1 MIKGGKIGVIDNQ
14 DALIGNRAYDL
25 ASLIDDVRLKTSNLL
40 KDKIYKHYVQTQN
53 KIDKNKFR
61 NDFEILSV
69 LRNLKIIGIFTRL
82 AIRDKKKNYLNLIPY
97 TWTLI
102 NRRINKNKI
111 FDELKLLLNEY
122 FKKNMKIK
130 TALILCAGFGKR
142 LNPLT
147 LETPKPLLKIKNI
160 SMLEHCINLVV
171 SLGIKNIILNTY
183 HLEDKIIDFI
193 KKKNFSINIEIKKDG
208 VKILDTGGGIL
219 NMINSSLEN
228 DFLIFNPDTLW
239 NEKYYQDIKKM
250 QEYYFSQNLNNI
262 LLLTKKNNSFDS
274 NLTGDFNLKN
284 NFITKDSKE
293 FIFIGC
299 QILNKELFRNYQ
311 INNFSISEIWE
322 NLLQTKGLNG
332 YESENKFY
340 HLTNL
345 EIFKRLQDL

>member
-1 MIKGGKIGVIDNQ
+1 MN
-14 DALIGNRAYDL
+14 
-25 ASLIDDVRLKTSNLL
+25 
-40 KDKIYKHYVQTQN
+40 
-53 KIDKNKFR
+53 
-61 NDFEILSV
+61 IL
-69 LRNLKIIGIFTRL
+69 
-82 AIRDKKKNYLNLIPY
+82 
-97 TWTLI
+97 
-102 NRRINKNKI
+102 
-111 FDELKLLLNEY
+111 
-122 FKKNMKIK
+122 KKNMKIK

-147 LETPKPLLKIKNI
+147 LETPKPLLKIKHI
-160 SMLEHCINLVV
+160 SMLEHCINLVI

-208 VKILDTGGGIL
+208 LKILDTGGGIL

-262 LLLTKKNNSFDS
+262 LLLTKKNNSFDL

-284 NFITKDSKE
+284 NLITKDSKE

-322 NLLQTKGLNG
+322 NLLQTKGLHG

>member
-1 MIKGGKIGVIDNQ
+1 MN
-14 DALIGNRAYDL
+14 
-25 ASLIDDVRLKTSNLL
+25 
-40 KDKIYKHYVQTQN
+40 
-53 KIDKNKFR
+53 
-61 NDFEILSV
+61 IL
-69 LRNLKIIGIFTRL
+69 
-82 AIRDKKKNYLNLIPY
+82 
-97 TWTLI
+97 
-102 NRRINKNKI
+102 
-111 FDELKLLLNEY
+111 
-122 FKKNMKIK
+122 KKNMKIK

-147 LETPKPLLKIKNI
+147 LETPKPLLKIKHI
-160 SMLEHCINLVV
+160 SMLEHCINLVI
-171 SLGIKNIILNTY
+171 SLGIKNIILNTHY
-183 HLEDKIIDFI
+183 LEDKIIDFI

-208 VKILDTGGGIL
+208 AKILDTGGGIL

-262 LLLTKKNNSFDS
+262 LLLTKKHNSFDL

-284 NFITKDSKE
+284 NLITKDSKE

>member
-1 MIKGGKIGVIDNQ
+1 MN
-14 DALIGNRAYDL
+14 
-25 ASLIDDVRLKTSNLL
+25 
-40 KDKIYKHYVQTQN
+40 
-53 KIDKNKFR
+53 
-61 NDFEILSV
+61 IL
-69 LRNLKIIGIFTRL
+69 
-82 AIRDKKKNYLNLIPY
+82 
-97 TWTLI
+97 
-102 NRRINKNKI
+102 
-111 FDELKLLLNEY
+111 
-122 FKKNMKIK
+122 KKNMKIK

-284 NFITKDSKE
+284 NLITKDSKE

>member
-1 MIKGGKIGVIDNQ
+1 MN
-14 DALIGNRAYDL
+14 
-25 ASLIDDVRLKTSNLL
+25 
-40 KDKIYKHYVQTQN
+40 
-53 KIDKNKFR
+53 
-61 NDFEILSV
+61 IL
-69 LRNLKIIGIFTRL
+69 
-82 AIRDKKKNYLNLIPY
+82 
-97 TWTLI
+97 
-102 NRRINKNKI
+102 
-111 FDELKLLLNEY
+111 
-122 FKKNMKIK
+122 KKNMKIK

-147 LETPKPLLKIKNI
+147 LETPKPLLKIKHI
-160 SMLEHCINLVV
+160 SMLEHCINLVI

-208 VKILDTGGGIL
+208 LKILDTGGGIL

-284 NFITKDSKE
+284 NLITKDTKE

-299 QILNKELFRNYQ
+299 QILNKELFKNYQ

>member
-1 MIKGGKIGVIDNQ
+1 MN
-14 DALIGNRAYDL
+14 
-25 ASLIDDVRLKTSNLL
+25 
-40 KDKIYKHYVQTQN
+40 
-53 KIDKNKFR
+53 
-61 NDFEILSV
+61 IL
-69 LRNLKIIGIFTRL
+69 
-82 AIRDKKKNYLNLIPY
+82 
-97 TWTLI
+97 
-102 NRRINKNKI
+102 
-111 FDELKLLLNEY
+111 
-122 FKKNMKIK
+122 KKNMKIK

-147 LETPKPLLKIKNI
+147 LETPKPLLKIKHI
-160 SMLEHCINLVV
+160 SMLEHCINLVI
-171 SLGIKNIILNTY
+171 SLGIKNIILNTHY
-183 HLEDKIIDFI
+183 LEDKIIDFI

-262 LLLTKKNNSFDS
+262 LLLTKKNNSFDL

-284 NFITKDSKE
+284 NLITKDSKE

>member
-1 MIKGGKIGVIDNQ
+1 MN
-14 DALIGNRAYDL
+14 
-25 ASLIDDVRLKTSNLL
+25 
-40 KDKIYKHYVQTQN
+40 
-53 KIDKNKFR
+53 
-61 NDFEILSV
+61 IL
-69 LRNLKIIGIFTRL
+69 
-82 AIRDKKKNYLNLIPY
+82 
-97 TWTLI
+97 
-102 NRRINKNKI
+102 
-111 FDELKLLLNEY
+111 
-122 FKKNMKIK
+122 KKNMKIK

-147 LETPKPLLKIKNI
+147 LEIPKPLLKIKNI
-160 SMLEHCINLVV
+160 SMLEHCINLVI

-262 LLLTKKNNSFDS
+262 LLLTKKNNSFDL

-284 NFITKDSKE
+284 NLITKDSKE

-299 QILNKELFRNYQ
+299 QILNKELFKNYQ

>member
-1 MIKGGKIGVIDNQ
+1 MN
-14 DALIGNRAYDL
+14 
-25 ASLIDDVRLKTSNLL
+25 
-40 KDKIYKHYVQTQN
+40 
-53 KIDKNKFR
+53 
-61 NDFEILSV
+61 IL
-69 LRNLKIIGIFTRL
+69 
-82 AIRDKKKNYLNLIPY
+82 
-97 TWTLI
+97 
-102 NRRINKNKI
+102 
-111 FDELKLLLNEY
+111 
-122 FKKNMKIK
+122 KKNMKIK

-147 LETPKPLLKIKNI
+147 LETPKPLLKIKHI
-160 SMLEHCINLVV
+160 SMLEHCINLVI

-262 LLLTKKNNSFDS
+262 LLLTKKNNSFDL

-284 NFITKDSKE
+284 NLITKDSKE

-299 QILNKELFRNYQ
+299 QILNKELFKNYQ

>member
-1 MIKGGKIGVIDNQ
+1 MN
-14 DALIGNRAYDL
+14 
-25 ASLIDDVRLKTSNLL
+25 
-40 KDKIYKHYVQTQN
+40 
-53 KIDKNKFR
+53 
-61 NDFEILSV
+61 IL
-69 LRNLKIIGIFTRL
+69 
-82 AIRDKKKNYLNLIPY
+82 
-97 TWTLI
+97 
-102 NRRINKNKI
+102 
-111 FDELKLLLNEY
+111 
-122 FKKNMKIK
+122 KKNMKIK

-147 LETPKPLLKIKNI
+147 LETPKPLLKIKHI

-193 KKKNFSINIEIKKDG
+193 KKKNFPINIEIKKDG

-262 LLLTKKNNSFDS
+262 LLLTKKNNSFDL

-284 NFITKDSKE
+284 NLITKDSKE

-299 QILNKELFRNYQ
+299 QILNKELFKNYQ

>member
-1 MIKGGKIGVIDNQ
+1 
-14 DALIGNRAYDL
+14 
-25 ASLIDDVRLKTSNLL
+25 
-40 KDKIYKHYVQTQN
+40 
-53 KIDKNKFR
+53 
-61 NDFEILSV
+61 
-69 LRNLKIIGIFTRL
+69 
-82 AIRDKKKNYLNLIPY
+82 
-97 TWTLI
+97 
-102 NRRINKNKI
+102 
-111 FDELKLLLNEY
+111 
-122 FKKNMKIK
+122 MKIK
-130 TALILCAGFGKR
+130 TALILCAGLGKR

-147 LETPKPLLKIKNI
+147 LETPKPLLKIKHI
-160 SMLEHCINLVV
+160 SMLEHCINLVI

-208 VKILDTGGGIL
+208 LKILDTGGGIL

-262 LLLTKKNNSFDS
+262 LLLTKKNNSFDL

-284 NFITKDSKE
+284 NLITKDSKE

-299 QILNKELFRNYQ
+299 QILNKELFKNYQ

>member
-1 MIKGGKIGVIDNQ
+1 MN
-14 DALIGNRAYDL
+14 
-25 ASLIDDVRLKTSNLL
+25 
-40 KDKIYKHYVQTQN
+40 
-53 KIDKNKFR
+53 
-61 NDFEILSV
+61 IL
-69 LRNLKIIGIFTRL
+69 
-82 AIRDKKKNYLNLIPY
+82 
-97 TWTLI
+97 
-102 NRRINKNKI
+102 
-111 FDELKLLLNEY
+111 
-122 FKKNMKIK
+122 KKNMKIK

-147 LETPKPLLKIKNI
+147 LETPKPLLKIKHI
-160 SMLEHCINLVV
+160 SMLEHCINLVI

-208 VKILDTGGGIL
+208 LKILDTGGGIL

-262 LLLTKKNNSFDS
+262 LLLTKKNNSFDL

-284 NFITKDSKE
+284 NLITKDSKE

-299 QILNKELFRNYQ
+299 QILNKELFRDYQ

>member
-1 MIKGGKIGVIDNQ
+1 MN
-14 DALIGNRAYDL
+14 
-25 ASLIDDVRLKTSNLL
+25 
-40 KDKIYKHYVQTQN
+40 
-53 KIDKNKFR
+53 
-61 NDFEILSV
+61 IL
-69 LRNLKIIGIFTRL
+69 
-82 AIRDKKKNYLNLIPY
+82 
-97 TWTLI
+97 
-102 NRRINKNKI
+102 
-111 FDELKLLLNEY
+111 
-122 FKKNMKIK
+122 KKNMKIK

-147 LETPKPLLKIKNI
+147 LETPKPLLKIKHI
-160 SMLEHCINLVV
+160 SMLEHCINLVI

-219 NMINSSLEN
+219 NMINSSSEN

-262 LLLTKKNNSFDS
+262 LLLTKKNNSFDL

-284 NFITKDSKE
+284 NLITKDSKE

-299 QILNKELFRNYQ
+299 QILNKELFRDYQ

-322 NLLQTKGLNG
+322 NLLQTKGLHG

>member
-1 MIKGGKIGVIDNQ
+1 MN
-14 DALIGNRAYDL
+14 
-25 ASLIDDVRLKTSNLL
+25 
-40 KDKIYKHYVQTQN
+40 
-53 KIDKNKFR
+53 
-61 NDFEILSV
+61 IL
-69 LRNLKIIGIFTRL
+69 
-82 AIRDKKKNYLNLIPY
+82 
-97 TWTLI
+97 
-102 NRRINKNKI
+102 
-111 FDELKLLLNEY
+111 
-122 FKKNMKIK
+122 KKNMKIK

-147 LETPKPLLKIKNI
+147 LETPKPLLKIKHI
-160 SMLEHCINLVV
+160 SMLEHCINLVI

-262 LLLTKKNNSFDS
+262 LLLTKKNNSFDL

-284 NFITKDSKE
+284 NLITKDSKE

-299 QILNKELFRNYQ
+299 QILNKELFRDYQ

>member
-1 MIKGGKIGVIDNQ
+1 M
-14 DALIGNRAYDL
+14 
-25 ASLIDDVRLKTSNLL
+25 
-40 KDKIYKHYVQTQN
+40 
-53 KIDKNKFR
+53 
-61 NDFEILSV
+61 
-69 LRNLKIIGIFTRL
+69 
-82 AIRDKKKNYLNLIPY
+82 
-97 TWTLI
+97 
-102 NRRINKNKI
+102 
-111 FDELKLLLNEY
+111 
-122 FKKNMKIK
+122 
-130 TALILCAGFGKR
+130 
-142 LNPLT
+142 
-147 LETPKPLLKIKNI
+147 
-160 SMLEHCINLVV
+160 
-171 SLGIKNIILNTY
+171 
-183 HLEDKIIDFI
+183 
-193 KKKNFSINIEIKKDG
+193 DG

-262 LLLTKKNNSFDS
+262 LLLTKKHNSFDL

-284 NFITKDSKE
+284 NLITKDSKE

>member
-1 MIKGGKIGVIDNQ
+1 MNI
-14 DALIGNRAYDL
+14 
-25 ASLIDDVRLKTSNLL
+25 LKKS
-40 KDKIYKHYVQTQN
+40 
-53 KIDKNKFR
+53 
-61 NDFEILSV
+61 
-69 LRNLKIIGIFTRL
+69 
-82 AIRDKKKNYLNLIPY
+82 
-97 TWTLI
+97 
-102 NRRINKNKI
+102 
-111 FDELKLLLNEY
+111 
-122 FKKNMKIK
+122 MKIK

-147 LETPKPLLKIKNI
+147 LETPKPLLKIKHI
-160 SMLEHCINLVV
+160 SMLEHCINLVI

-183 HLEDKIIDFI
+183 YLEDKIIEFI
-193 KKKNFSINIEIKKDG
+193 KKKNFPINIEIKKDG
-208 VKILDTGGGIL
+208 TKILDTGGGIL
-219 NMINSSLEN
+219 NMINSSLED

-239 NEKYYQDIKKM
+239 DEKYYQDIKKM

-262 LLLTKKNNSFDS
+262 LLLTKKNNSFDL

-284 NFITKDSKE
+284 NLITKDSKE

>member
-1 MIKGGKIGVIDNQ
+1 MN
-14 DALIGNRAYDL
+14 
-25 ASLIDDVRLKTSNLL
+25 
-40 KDKIYKHYVQTQN
+40 
-53 KIDKNKFR
+53 
-61 NDFEILSV
+61 IL
-69 LRNLKIIGIFTRL
+69 
-82 AIRDKKKNYLNLIPY
+82 
-97 TWTLI
+97 
-102 NRRINKNKI
+102 
-111 FDELKLLLNEY
+111 
-122 FKKNMKIK
+122 KKNMKIK

-147 LETPKPLLKIKNI
+147 LETPKPLLKIKHI

-171 SLGIKNIILNTY
+171 SLVIKNIILNTY

-262 LLLTKKNNSFDS
+262 LLLTKKNNSFDL

-284 NFITKDSKE
+284 NLITKDSKE

-299 QILNKELFRNYQ
+299 QILNKELFKNYQ

-322 NLLQTKGLNG
+322 NLLQTKELNG

>member
-1 MIKGGKIGVIDNQ
+1 
-14 DALIGNRAYDL
+14 
-25 ASLIDDVRLKTSNLL
+25 
-40 KDKIYKHYVQTQN
+40 
-53 KIDKNKFR
+53 
-61 NDFEILSV
+61 
-69 LRNLKIIGIFTRL
+69 
-82 AIRDKKKNYLNLIPY
+82 
-97 TWTLI
+97 
-102 NRRINKNKI
+102 
-111 FDELKLLLNEY
+111 
-122 FKKNMKIK
+122 
-130 TALILCAGFGKR
+130 
-142 LNPLT
+142 
-147 LETPKPLLKIKNI
+147 
-160 SMLEHCINLVV
+160 MLEHCINLVI

-193 KKKNFSINIEIKKDG
+193 KKKKFSINIEIKKDG

-262 LLLTKKNNSFDS
+262 LLLTKKNNSFDL

-284 NFITKDSKE
+284 NLITKDSKE

>member
-1 MIKGGKIGVIDNQ
+1 MN
-14 DALIGNRAYDL
+14 
-25 ASLIDDVRLKTSNLL
+25 
-40 KDKIYKHYVQTQN
+40 
-53 KIDKNKFR
+53 
-61 NDFEILSV
+61 IL
-69 LRNLKIIGIFTRL
+69 
-82 AIRDKKKNYLNLIPY
+82 
-97 TWTLI
+97 
-102 NRRINKNKI
+102 
-111 FDELKLLLNEY
+111 
-122 FKKNMKIK
+122 KKNMKIK

-147 LETPKPLLKIKNI
+147 LETPKPLLKIKHI
-160 SMLEHCINLVV
+160 SMLEHCINLVI

-208 VKILDTGGGIL
+208 LKILDTGGGIL

-250 QEYYFSQNLNNI
+250 QEYYFSKNLNNI
-262 LLLTKKNNSFDS
+262 LLLTKKNNSFDL

-284 NFITKDSKE
+284 NLITKDSKE

-299 QILNKELFRNYQ
+299 QILNKELFKNYQ
-311 INNFSISEIWE
+311 INNFSISEIWG

>member
-1 MIKGGKIGVIDNQ
+1 MN
-14 DALIGNRAYDL
+14 
-25 ASLIDDVRLKTSNLL
+25 
-40 KDKIYKHYVQTQN
+40 
-53 KIDKNKFR
+53 
-61 NDFEILSV
+61 IL
-69 LRNLKIIGIFTRL
+69 
-82 AIRDKKKNYLNLIPY
+82 
-97 TWTLI
+97 
-102 NRRINKNKI
+102 
-111 FDELKLLLNEY
+111 
-122 FKKNMKIK
+122 KKNMKIK

-147 LETPKPLLKIKNI
+147 LETPKPLLKIKHI

-262 LLLTKKNNSFDS
+262 LLLTKKNNSFDL

-284 NFITKDSKE
+284 NLITKDSKE

>member
-1 MIKGGKIGVIDNQ
+1 
-14 DALIGNRAYDL
+14 
-25 ASLIDDVRLKTSNLL
+25 
-40 KDKIYKHYVQTQN
+40 
-53 KIDKNKFR
+53 
-61 NDFEILSV
+61 
-69 LRNLKIIGIFTRL
+69 
-82 AIRDKKKNYLNLIPY
+82 
-97 TWTLI
+97 
-102 NRRINKNKI
+102 
-111 FDELKLLLNEY
+111 
-122 FKKNMKIK
+122 MKIK

-147 LETPKPLLKIKNI
+147 LETPKPLLKIKHI
-160 SMLEHCINLVV
+160 SILEHCINLVI

-208 VKILDTGGGIL
+208 LKILDTGGGIL

-250 QEYYFSQNLNNI
+250 QEYYFSQNLDNI
-262 LLLTKKNNSFDS
+262 LLLTKKNNSFDL

-284 NFITKDSKE
+284 NLITKDSKE

-345 EIFKRLQDL
+345 EIFKRLKDL

>member
-1 MIKGGKIGVIDNQ
+1 MN
-14 DALIGNRAYDL
+14 
-25 ASLIDDVRLKTSNLL
+25 
-40 KDKIYKHYVQTQN
+40 
-53 KIDKNKFR
+53 
-61 NDFEILSV
+61 IL
-69 LRNLKIIGIFTRL
+69 
-82 AIRDKKKNYLNLIPY
+82 
-97 TWTLI
+97 
-102 NRRINKNKI
+102 
-111 FDELKLLLNEY
+111 
-122 FKKNMKIK
+122 KKNMKIK
-130 TALILCAGFGKR
+130 TALILCAGLGKR

-147 LETPKPLLKIKNI
+147 LETPKPLLKIKHM
-160 SMLEHCINLVV
+160 SMLEHCINLVI

-262 LLLTKKNNSFDS
+262 LLLTKKNNSFDK
-274 NLTGDFNLKN
+274 NLNGDFNLKD
-284 NFITKDSKE
+284 NFITKNRKE

-299 QILNKELFRNYQ
+299 QILNKELFKNYQ
-311 INNFSISEIWE
+311 INNFSIKDIWE
-322 NLLQTKGLNG
+322 NLLQTKNLNG
-332 YESENKFY
+332 FESENKFY

>member
-1 MIKGGKIGVIDNQ
+1 
-14 DALIGNRAYDL
+14 
-25 ASLIDDVRLKTSNLL
+25 
-40 KDKIYKHYVQTQN
+40 
-53 KIDKNKFR
+53 
-61 NDFEILSV
+61 
-69 LRNLKIIGIFTRL
+69 
-82 AIRDKKKNYLNLIPY
+82 
-97 TWTLI
+97 
-102 NRRINKNKI
+102 
-111 FDELKLLLNEY
+111 
-122 FKKNMKIK
+122 MKIK

-147 LETPKPLLKIKNI
+147 LETPKPLLKINHI
-160 SMLEHCINLVV
+160 SMLEHCINLVI

-262 LLLTKKNNSFDS
+262 LLLTKKNNSFDL

-284 NFITKDSKE
+284 NLITKDSKE

-299 QILNKELFRNYQ
+299 QILNKELFKNYQ

>member
-1 MIKGGKIGVIDNQ
+1 
-14 DALIGNRAYDL
+14 
-25 ASLIDDVRLKTSNLL
+25 
-40 KDKIYKHYVQTQN
+40 
-53 KIDKNKFR
+53 
-61 NDFEILSV
+61 
-69 LRNLKIIGIFTRL
+69 
-82 AIRDKKKNYLNLIPY
+82 
-97 TWTLI
+97 
-102 NRRINKNKI
+102 
-111 FDELKLLLNEY
+111 
-122 FKKNMKIK
+122 MKIK

-147 LETPKPLLKIKNI
+147 LETPKPLLKIKHI
-160 SMLEHCINLVV
+160 SILEHCINLVI
-171 SLGIKNIILNTY
+171 SLGIKNIILKTY

-250 QEYYFSQNLNNI
+250 QEYYFSQNLDNI
-262 LLLTKKNNSFDS
+262 LLLTKKNNSFDL

-284 NFITKDSKE
+284 NLITKDSKE

-299 QILNKELFRNYQ
+299 QILNKELFKNYQ

>member
-1 MIKGGKIGVIDNQ
+1 M
-14 DALIGNRAYDL
+14 R
-25 ASLIDDVRLKTSNLL
+25 
-40 KDKIYKHYVQTQN
+40 
-53 KIDKNKFR
+53 
-61 NDFEILSV
+61 
-69 LRNLKIIGIFTRL
+69 
-82 AIRDKKKNYLNLIPY
+82 
-97 TWTLI
+97 
-102 NRRINKNKI
+102 
-111 FDELKLLLNEY
+111 
-122 FKKNMKIK
+122 IK

-160 SMLEHCINLVV
+160 SMLEHCINLVI

-284 NFITKDSKE
+284 NLITKDSKE

-299 QILNKELFRNYQ
+299 QILNKELFKNYQ
-311 INNFSISEIWE
+311 IDNFSILEIWE

>member
-1 MIKGGKIGVIDNQ
+1 MN
-14 DALIGNRAYDL
+14 
-25 ASLIDDVRLKTSNLL
+25 
-40 KDKIYKHYVQTQN
+40 
-53 KIDKNKFR
+53 
-61 NDFEILSV
+61 IL
-69 LRNLKIIGIFTRL
+69 
-82 AIRDKKKNYLNLIPY
+82 
-97 TWTLI
+97 
-102 NRRINKNKI
+102 
-111 FDELKLLLNEY
+111 
-122 FKKNMKIK
+122 KKNMKIK

-147 LETPKPLLKIKNI
+147 LETPKPLLKIKHI
-160 SMLEHCINLVV
+160 SMLEHCINLVI

-208 VKILDTGGGIL
+208 LKILDTGGGIL

-262 LLLTKKNNSFDS
+262 LLLTKKNNSFDL

-284 NFITKDSKE
+284 NLITKDSKE

>member
-1 MIKGGKIGVIDNQ
+1 MN
-14 DALIGNRAYDL
+14 
-25 ASLIDDVRLKTSNLL
+25 
-40 KDKIYKHYVQTQN
+40 
-53 KIDKNKFR
+53 
-61 NDFEILSV
+61 IL
-69 LRNLKIIGIFTRL
+69 
-82 AIRDKKKNYLNLIPY
+82 
-97 TWTLI
+97 
-102 NRRINKNKI
+102 
-111 FDELKLLLNEY
+111 
-122 FKKNMKIK
+122 KKNMKIK

-147 LETPKPLLKIKNI
+147 LETPKPLLKINHI
-160 SMLEHCINLVV
+160 SMLEHCINLVI

-262 LLLTKKNNSFDS
+262 LLLTKKNNSFDL

-284 NFITKDSKE
+284 NLITKDSKE

-299 QILNKELFRNYQ
+299 QILNKELFKNYQ

>member
-1 MIKGGKIGVIDNQ
+1 MN
-14 DALIGNRAYDL
+14 
-25 ASLIDDVRLKTSNLL
+25 
-40 KDKIYKHYVQTQN
+40 
-53 KIDKNKFR
+53 
-61 NDFEILSV
+61 IL
-69 LRNLKIIGIFTRL
+69 
-82 AIRDKKKNYLNLIPY
+82 
-97 TWTLI
+97 
-102 NRRINKNKI
+102 
-111 FDELKLLLNEY
+111 
-122 FKKNMKIK
+122 KKNMKIK

-147 LETPKPLLKIKNI
+147 LETPKPLLKIKHI
-160 SMLEHCINLVV
+160 SMLEHCINLVI

-284 NFITKDSKE
+284 NLITKDSKE

>member
-1 MIKGGKIGVIDNQ
+1 
-14 DALIGNRAYDL
+14 
-25 ASLIDDVRLKTSNLL
+25 
-40 KDKIYKHYVQTQN
+40 
-53 KIDKNKFR
+53 
-61 NDFEILSV
+61 
-69 LRNLKIIGIFTRL
+69 
-82 AIRDKKKNYLNLIPY
+82 
-97 TWTLI
+97 
-102 NRRINKNKI
+102 
-111 FDELKLLLNEY
+111 
-122 FKKNMKIK
+122 
-130 TALILCAGFGKR
+130 
-142 LNPLT
+142 
-147 LETPKPLLKIKNI
+147 
-160 SMLEHCINLVV
+160 MLEHCINLVI

-262 LLLTKKNNSFDS
+262 LLLTKKNNSFDL

-284 NFITKDSKE
+284 NLITKDSKE

-299 QILNKELFRNYQ
+299 QILNKELFKNYQ

>member
-1 MIKGGKIGVIDNQ
+1 MN
-14 DALIGNRAYDL
+14 
-25 ASLIDDVRLKTSNLL
+25 
-40 KDKIYKHYVQTQN
+40 
-53 KIDKNKFR
+53 
-61 NDFEILSV
+61 IL
-69 LRNLKIIGIFTRL
+69 
-82 AIRDKKKNYLNLIPY
+82 
-97 TWTLI
+97 
-102 NRRINKNKI
+102 
-111 FDELKLLLNEY
+111 
-122 FKKNMKIK
+122 KKNMKIK

-147 LETPKPLLKIKNI
+147 LETPKPLLKIKHK
-160 SMLEHCINLVV
+160 SMLEHCINLVI

-208 VKILDTGGGIL
+208 LKILDTGGGIL

-262 LLLTKKNNSFDS
+262 LLLTKKNNSFDL

-284 NFITKDSKE
+284 NLITKDSKE

-299 QILNKELFRNYQ
+299 QILNKELFKNYQ

>member
-1 MIKGGKIGVIDNQ
+1 MN
-14 DALIGNRAYDL
+14 
-25 ASLIDDVRLKTSNLL
+25 
-40 KDKIYKHYVQTQN
+40 
-53 KIDKNKFR
+53 
-61 NDFEILSV
+61 IL
-69 LRNLKIIGIFTRL
+69 
-82 AIRDKKKNYLNLIPY
+82 
-97 TWTLI
+97 
-102 NRRINKNKI
+102 
-111 FDELKLLLNEY
+111 
-122 FKKNMKIK
+122 KKNMKIK

-160 SMLEHCINLVV
+160 SMLEHCINLVI

-284 NFITKDSKE
+284 NLITKDSKE

-299 QILNKELFRNYQ
+299 QILNKELFKNYQ
-311 INNFSISEIWE
+311 IDNFSILEIWE

>member
-1 MIKGGKIGVIDNQ
+1 MN
-14 DALIGNRAYDL
+14 
-25 ASLIDDVRLKTSNLL
+25 
-40 KDKIYKHYVQTQN
+40 
-53 KIDKNKFR
+53 
-61 NDFEILSV
+61 IL
-69 LRNLKIIGIFTRL
+69 
-82 AIRDKKKNYLNLIPY
+82 
-97 TWTLI
+97 
-102 NRRINKNKI
+102 
-111 FDELKLLLNEY
+111 
-122 FKKNMKIK
+122 KKNMKIK

-160 SMLEHCINLVV
+160 SMLEHCINLVI

-208 VKILDTGGGIL
+208 IKILDTGGGIL

-299 QILNKELFRNYQ
+299 QILNKELFKNYQ

>member
-1 MIKGGKIGVIDNQ
+1 MN
-14 DALIGNRAYDL
+14 
-25 ASLIDDVRLKTSNLL
+25 
-40 KDKIYKHYVQTQN
+40 
-53 KIDKNKFR
+53 
-61 NDFEILSV
+61 IL
-69 LRNLKIIGIFTRL
+69 
-82 AIRDKKKNYLNLIPY
+82 
-97 TWTLI
+97 
-102 NRRINKNKI
+102 
-111 FDELKLLLNEY
+111 
-122 FKKNMKIK
+122 KKNMKIK

-284 NFITKDSKE
+284 NLITKDSKE

-299 QILNKELFRNYQ
+299 QILNKELFKNYQ

>member
-1 MIKGGKIGVIDNQ
+1 MN
-14 DALIGNRAYDL
+14 
-25 ASLIDDVRLKTSNLL
+25 
-40 KDKIYKHYVQTQN
+40 
-53 KIDKNKFR
+53 
-61 NDFEILSV
+61 IL
-69 LRNLKIIGIFTRL
+69 
-82 AIRDKKKNYLNLIPY
+82 
-97 TWTLI
+97 
-102 NRRINKNKI
+102 
-111 FDELKLLLNEY
+111 
-122 FKKNMKIK
+122 KKNMKIK

-147 LETPKPLLKIKNI
+147 LETPKPLLKIKHI
-160 SMLEHCINLVV
+160 SMLEHCINLVI

-208 VKILDTGGGIL
+208 AKILDTGGGIL

-262 LLLTKKNNSFDS
+262 LLLTKKNNSFDL

-284 NFITKDSKE
+284 NLITKDSKE

-299 QILNKELFRNYQ
+299 QILNKELFKNYQ

>member
-1 MIKGGKIGVIDNQ
+1 MN
-14 DALIGNRAYDL
+14 
-25 ASLIDDVRLKTSNLL
+25 
-40 KDKIYKHYVQTQN
+40 
-53 KIDKNKFR
+53 
-61 NDFEILSV
+61 IL
-69 LRNLKIIGIFTRL
+69 
-82 AIRDKKKNYLNLIPY
+82 
-97 TWTLI
+97 
-102 NRRINKNKI
+102 
-111 FDELKLLLNEY
+111 
-122 FKKNMKIK
+122 KKNMKIK

-147 LETPKPLLKIKNI
+147 LETPKPLLKIKHI
-160 SMLEHCINLVV
+160 SMLEHCINLVI

-208 VKILDTGGGIL
+208 LKILDTGGGIL

-262 LLLTKKNNSFDS
+262 LLLTKKNNSFDL

-284 NFITKDSKE
+284 NLITKDTKE

-299 QILNKELFRNYQ
+299 QILNKELFKNYQ

>member
-1 MIKGGKIGVIDNQ
+1 MN
-14 DALIGNRAYDL
+14 
-25 ASLIDDVRLKTSNLL
+25 
-40 KDKIYKHYVQTQN
+40 
-53 KIDKNKFR
+53 
-61 NDFEILSV
+61 IL
-69 LRNLKIIGIFTRL
+69 
-82 AIRDKKKNYLNLIPY
+82 
-97 TWTLI
+97 
-102 NRRINKNKI
+102 
-111 FDELKLLLNEY
+111 
-122 FKKNMKIK
+122 KKNMKIK

-147 LETPKPLLKIKNI
+147 LETPKPLLKIKHI
-160 SMLEHCINLVV
+160 SMLEHCINLVI

-208 VKILDTGGGIL
+208 LKILDTGGGIL
-219 NMINSSLEN
+219 NMINSSSEN

-262 LLLTKKNNSFDS
+262 LLLTKKNNSFDL

-284 NFITKDSKE
+284 NLITKDSKE

-299 QILNKELFRNYQ
+299 QILNKELFKNYQ

>member
-1 MIKGGKIGVIDNQ
+1 MN
-14 DALIGNRAYDL
+14 
-25 ASLIDDVRLKTSNLL
+25 
-40 KDKIYKHYVQTQN
+40 
-53 KIDKNKFR
+53 
-61 NDFEILSV
+61 IL
-69 LRNLKIIGIFTRL
+69 
-82 AIRDKKKNYLNLIPY
+82 
-97 TWTLI
+97 
-102 NRRINKNKI
+102 
-111 FDELKLLLNEY
+111 
-122 FKKNMKIK
+122 KKNMKIK

-147 LETPKPLLKIKNI
+147 LETPKPLLKIKHI
-160 SMLEHCINLVV
+160 SMLEHCINLVI

-208 VKILDTGGGIL
+208 LKILDTGGGIL

-250 QEYYFSQNLNNI
+250 QEYYFSQNLDNI
-262 LLLTKKNNSFDS
+262 LLLTKKNNSFDL

-284 NFITKDSKE
+284 NLITKDSKE

-299 QILNKELFRNYQ
+299 QILNKELFKNYQ

>member
-1 MIKGGKIGVIDNQ
+1 M
-14 DALIGNRAYDL
+14 
-25 ASLIDDVRLKTSNLL
+25 
-40 KDKIYKHYVQTQN
+40 
-53 KIDKNKFR
+53 
-61 NDFEILSV
+61 
-69 LRNLKIIGIFTRL
+69 
-82 AIRDKKKNYLNLIPY
+82 
-97 TWTLI
+97 
-102 NRRINKNKI
+102 RIN
-111 FDELKLLLNEY
+111 
-122 FKKNMKIK
+122 

-147 LETPKPLLKIKNI
+147 LETPKPLLKIKHI
-160 SMLEHCINLVV
+160 SMLEHCINLVI

-262 LLLTKKNNSFDS
+262 LLLTKKNNSFDL

-284 NFITKDSKE
+284 NLITKDSKE

-299 QILNKELFRNYQ
+299 QILNKELFKNYQ